1 MDDSSPA
8 GPVPDP
14 DDAQLLRSVRRLVDR
29 LAALPPERGDETTP
43 LGRHLSAVLGADVRT
58 LPVVSE
64 DFAPHRLADVDIAL
78 AELAGDGPG
87 SLLGVSGGRSRDDLG
102 LAELLTAPYSGA
114 DIGPVDYATRATG
127 PATERQVVAFGIRCL
142 TVDGVPVA
150 VLQRMPR
157 PEYGRSQVVLEVLAA
172 DPAVCATFLARLRAL
187 MLERSVLRGQ
197 VLSFAATEYGSE
209 AGATFLPRPHVPAD
223 EIVLPP
229 GLLEQVVGHVVGIGE
244 HRDALRAAGQHL
256 KRGILLH
263 GPPGTGKTL
272 TVRHLLSVTPGTT
285 AILLTGS
292 GLHLIGAAAEVA
304 RTFQPSIVVLEDVDL
319 VAMDRDLGPG
329 PQPVLFEVLDA
340 LDGLD
345 GDADVAF
352 VLTTN
357 RVAVL
362 ERALAERPGRVDLA
376 VEVPLPDA
384 DARSRLFR
392 RYAGEQRFSAA
403 ALDAAAARAEG
414 TTGSFPKELVR
425 RAVLAAAVRGEDAAD
440 ADLSAALDEL
450 LSGREALTRRLL
462 GHADTGESPDEYED
476 TDEDTGEDTG
486 EDTDGLRWCARPEAP

>member
-1 MDDSSPA
+1 MSI
-8 GPVPDP
+8 
-14 DDAQLLRSVRRLVDR
+14 LLV
-29 LAALPPERGDETTP
+29 
-43 LGRHLSAVLGADVRT
+43 
-58 LPVVSE
+58 
-64 DFAPHRLADVDIAL
+64 
-78 AELAGDGPG
+78 G
-87 SLLGVSGGRSRDDLG
+87 SLLTFASGTTLVS
-102 LAELLTAPYSGA
+102 
-114 DIGPVDYATRATG
+114 
-127 PATERQVVAFGIRCL
+127 
-142 TVDGVPVA
+142 
-150 VLQRMPR
+150 
-157 PEYGRSQVVLEVLAA
+157 
-172 DPAVCATFLARLRAL
+172 
-187 MLERSVLRGQ
+187 
-197 VLSFAATEYGSE
+197 
-209 AGATFLPRPHVPAD
+209 AD
-223 EIVLPP
+223 EIVLAP

-414 TTGSFPKELVR
+414 TTGSFPKERVR

-440 ADLSAALDEL
+440 ADLSAALDEI
-450 LSGREALTRRLL
+450 LSGREELTRRLL
-462 GHADTGESPDEYED
+462 GHDDTGESPVEYED
-476 TDEDTGEDTG
+476 TD

>member
-1 MDDSSPA
+1 MDDPA
-8 GPVPDP
+8 PEETPPDQ
-14 DDAQLLRSVRRLVDR
+14 DERALLRSAKRVVDR
-29 LAALPPERGDETTP
+29 LAALPPERGDGPTP
-43 LGRHLSAVLGADVRT
+43 LGEHLSTVLGADVRT

-78 AELAGDGPG
+78 SELTGDGPG
-87 SLLGVSGGRSRDDLG
+87 SLLGVTGGQQRHHSSF
-102 LAELLTAPYSGA
+102 AELLTAPYAAA
-114 DIGPVDYATRATG
+114 DVGPPDYTTRATG
-127 PATERQVVAFGIRCL
+127 PNSERQVVAFGIRCL
-142 TVDGVPVA
+142 TVDGVPLA

-157 PEYGRSQVVLEVLAA
+157 PEYGQQRVLLEVLAPDA
-172 DPAVCATFLARLRAL
+172 GVCRVLLSRLRAL
-187 MLERSVLRGQ
+187 MIERSVLRGQ

-209 AGATFLPRPHVPAD
+209 AGATFLHRPDVPAD
-223 EIVLPP
+223 RVVLPD

-244 HRDALRAAGQHL
+244 HREALVAAGQHL

-272 TVRHLLSVTPGTT
+272 TVRHLLTVTPTTT

-292 GLHLIGAAAEVA
+292 SLHLIGAAAEVA

-319 VAMDRDLGPG
+319 VAMDRDIVAG

-376 VEVPLPDA
+376 VELPLPDA
-384 DARSRLFR
+384 PARRRLFH
-392 RYAGEQRFSAA
+392 RYAGERMFSAA
-403 ALDAAAARAEG
+403 ALDAAAERAAG
-414 TTGSFPKELVR
+414 TTGSFPRELVR
-425 RAVLAAAVRGEDAAD
+425 RAVLAAATRGEAVSDSH
-440 ADLSAALDEL
+440 LTAALESL
-450 LSGREALTRRLL
+450 LSGRESLTRRLL
-462 GHADTGESPDEYED
+462 GHAEPQEHGSED
-476 TDEDTGEDTG
+476 PAN
-486 EDTDGLRWCARPEAP
+486 C